1 MKFHFEKMKLDL
13 KNPVFWGFSEGCV
26 VEFGEV
32 AREAASRLEL
42 RCKSVRLFRSFL
54 AVSKCRGVVWGFRF
68 GADERPPSGIFA
80 FHCAGMIVCS
90 ARDAVVCGAGF
101 LLRNEYFAVG

>member
-1 MKFHFEKMKLDL
+1 MKLDL
-13 KNPVFWGFSEGCV
+13 KNPVFWGFSEEGM
-26 VEFGEV
+26 VEFGEI
-32 AREAASRLEL
+32 ARGAASRLEL

-80 FHCAGMIVCS
+80 FHCAGVIVVSREMSLYSVPVSC
-90 ARDAVVCGAGF
+90 CGTKISLFDKSGKD
-101 LLRNEYFAVG
+101 V